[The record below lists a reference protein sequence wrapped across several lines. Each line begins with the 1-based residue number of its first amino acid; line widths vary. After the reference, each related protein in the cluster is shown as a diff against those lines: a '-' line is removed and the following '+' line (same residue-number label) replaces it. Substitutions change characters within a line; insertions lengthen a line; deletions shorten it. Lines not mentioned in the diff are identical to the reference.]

1 MMMRT
6 QRMNKDLNKLFEE
19 DNKRI
24 DDSIQTQLN
33 DKINK
38 SIKTRRLLKVLI
50 LLIVTMAGAAIFSW
64 NLSLIIP

>member
-1 MMMRT
+1 
-6 QRMNKDLNKLFEE
+6 MNKDLDKLFKE

-24 DDSIQTQLN
+24 DNSIQTQLN

-38 SIKTRRLLKVLI
+38 SIKTRRLLKIIVL
-50 LLIVTMAGAAIFSW
+50 LLVTIVGAAIFSL

>member
-24 DDSIQTQLN
+24 DESIQTQLN

>member
-1 MMMRT
+1 MY
-6 QRMNKDLNKLFEE
+6 KDLDKLFKD

-38 SIKTRRLLKVLI
+38 TIKNRRLLKAII
-50 LLIVTMAGAAIFSW
+50 LLVITIAGAAIFSW
-64 NLSLIIP
+64 NLSLVIP

>member
-1 MMMRT
+1 
-6 QRMNKDLNKLFEE
+6 MNKDLNKLFEE

-24 DDSIQTQLN
+24 DESIQTQLN

>member
-1 MMMRT
+1 
-6 QRMNKDLNKLFEE
+6 MNKDLNKLFEE

>member
-1 MMMRT
+1 
-6 QRMNKDLNKLFEE
+6 MNKDLNELFKA

-38 SIKTRRLLKVLI
+38 SIKTRRLLKALI
-50 LLIVTMAGAAIFSW
+50 LLVITITGAAIFSW